1 MDSRIRTAVA
11 GVEAYL
17 VGGAVRDE
25 LLGRQVV
32 DVDVA
37 TPDPEVAARIYAG
50 LSKGAVFPLSEKH
63 GAWRVAFKDG
73 TTVDF
78 TPLGGTIEDDLG
90 TRDFTINAIAQ
101 PVAGGDYV
109 DPLGGRADIESR
121 TLRAVSESVFE
132 DDPLRLLRAVRLE
145 DELGFALDEPTE
157 ELVRRHAGLV
167 GDPAGERIVGEL
179 ERLSPAGFER
189 ADALGL
195 LAPLGGSLER
205 FGAVDVA
212 DTPGYLLVVVFGENV
227 ERYPVSNEV
236 KRLARTLLRAERPE
250 DDSPRA
256 IHRFRRA
263 TEPWA
268 LTALAFLGADD
279 LYGAVQAARV
289 AEPKEPLLRG
299 DELGVPP
306 GPEIGRLLDLVAEE
320 RAAGTIST
328 REEALQLVERERSS
342 GPLDGAA
349 HGRHVLHGRRPVL
362 EHRVERIAQIGLGAA
377 GILVVRVGRSV
388 VDEAVLAVE
397 EEDLGRPR
405 GAVGLGDLLRLVV
418 EEGED
423 EALLL

>member
-78 TPLGGTIEDDLG
+78 TPLDGTIEDDLG

-109 DPLGGRADIESR
+109 DPLGGRADLESR
-121 TLRAVSESVFE
+121 TLRAVSVSVFE
-132 DDPLRLLRAVRLE
+132 NDPLRLLRAVRLE

-157 ELVRRHAGLV
+157 KLVRRHAGLV

-179 ERLSPAGFER
+179 ERLSPSGFER
-189 ADALGL
+189 AGALGL

-205 FGAVDVA
+205 LGSVDVA

-236 KRLARTLLRAERPE
+236 KRLARTLLRAARPE
-250 DDSPRA
+250 GDSPRA

-268 LTALAFLGADD
+268 LTALAFLGAAD

-299 DELGVPP
+299 DELGIPP

-328 REEALQLVERERSS
+328 REEALQLVERERPS
-342 GPLDGAA
+342 GAT
-349 HGRHVLHGRRPVL
+349 
-362 EHRVERIAQIGLGAA
+362 
-377 GILVVRVGRSV
+377 
-388 VDEAVLAVE
+388 
-397 EEDLGRPR
+397 
-405 GAVGLGDLLRLVV
+405 
-418 EEGED
+418 
-423 EALLL
+423 

>member
-11 GVEAYL
+11 GVEAYV

-50 LSKGAVFPLSEKH
+50 LSKGAVFPLSERH

-78 TPLGGTIEDDLG
+78 TPLAGRIEDDLV

-109 DPLGGRADIESR
+109 DPLDGRGDLESR
-121 TLRAVSESVFE
+121 MLRAVSETIFE

-145 DELGFALDEPTE
+145 DELGFTVDDPTE
-157 ELVRRHAGLV
+157 ELARRHAGLV
-167 GDPAGERIVGEL
+167 DHPAGERILGEL
-179 ERLSPAGFER
+179 ERLSPAGFAR
-189 ADALGL
+189 ADELAL
-195 LAPLGGSLER
+195 LAPLGGTLER
-205 FGAVDVA
+205 LETVDVV
-212 DTPGYLLVVVFGENV
+212 DTPGFLLVVVLGENV
-227 ERYPVSNEV
+227 ERYPVSNEL

-250 DDSPRA
+250 DASPRA

-268 LTALAFLGADD
+268 LTALAFLGAGD
-279 LYGAVQAARV
+279 LYEAARAARV

-299 DELGVPP
+299 DELGLPP
-306 GPEIGRLLDLVAEE
+306 GPEIGRLLDLIAEE
-320 RAAGTIST
+320 RAVGTIST

-342 GPLDGAA
+342 AT
-349 HGRHVLHGRRPVL
+349 
-362 EHRVERIAQIGLGAA
+362 
-377 GILVVRVGRSV
+377 
-388 VDEAVLAVE
+388 
-397 EEDLGRPR
+397 
-405 GAVGLGDLLRLVV
+405 
-418 EEGED
+418 
-423 EALLL
+423 

>member
-78 TPLGGTIEDDLG
+78 TPLGGTIAEDLG

-109 DPLGGRADIESR
+109 DPLGGRADLEAR

-145 DELGFALDEPTE
+145 DELGFALDEATE

-167 GDPAGERIVGEL
+167 GDSAGERIVGEL

-189 ADALGL
+189 ADSLGL

-205 FGAVDVA
+205 FGAVDLA

-236 KRLARTLLRAERPE
+236 KRLARTLRRAERPE

-299 DELGVPP
+299 DELGIPA

-342 GPLDGAA
+342 GAT
-349 HGRHVLHGRRPVL
+349 
-362 EHRVERIAQIGLGAA
+362 
-377 GILVVRVGRSV
+377 
-388 VDEAVLAVE
+388 
-397 EEDLGRPR
+397 
-405 GAVGLGDLLRLVV
+405 
-418 EEGED
+418 
-423 EALLL
+423 

>member
-1 MDSRIRTAVA
+1 MDSRVRTAVA
-11 GVEAYL
+11 GVEAYA

-78 TPLGGTIEDDLG
+78 TPLAGTIEDDLA
-90 TRDFTINAIAQ
+90 TRDFTINAIAR
-101 PVAGGDYV
+101 PVVGGDYV
-109 DPLGGRADIESR
+109 DPLGGRGDLESR

-145 DELGFALDEPTE
+145 DELGFALDERTE

-167 GDPAGERIVGEL
+167 ADPAGERIVGEL
-179 ERLSPAGFER
+179 ERLSPAGFGR
-189 ADALGL
+189 ADELGL
-195 LAPLGGSLER
+195 LEPLGGSLER
-205 FGAVDVA
+205 LGSVDIV
-212 DTPGYLLVVVFGENV
+212 DTPGYLLVVVLGEDIK
-227 ERYPVSNEV
+227 RYPVSNDV

-250 DDSPRA
+250 DDSARA

-268 LTALAFLGADD
+268 LTALAYLGADD
-279 LYGAVQAARV
+279 LYEAVRAARV
-289 AEPKEPLLRG
+289 AEPEEPLLHG
-299 DELGVPP
+299 DELGLEP
-306 GPEIGRLLDLVAEE
+306 GPEIGRLLDLIAEE

-342 GPLDGAA
+342 GAT
-349 HGRHVLHGRRPVL
+349 
-362 EHRVERIAQIGLGAA
+362 
-377 GILVVRVGRSV
+377 
-388 VDEAVLAVE
+388 
-397 EEDLGRPR
+397 
-405 GAVGLGDLLRLVV
+405 
-418 EEGED
+418 
-423 EALLL
+423 

>member
-25 LLGRQVV
+25 LLGRQIV

-78 TPLGGTIEDDLG
+78 TPLGGTIAGDLG
-90 TRDFTINAIAQ
+90 TRDFTVNAIAQ

-109 DPLGGRADIESR
+109 DPLGGRADLETR
-121 TLRAVSESVFE
+121 TLRAVSESVFK

-145 DELGFALDEPTE
+145 DELGFALDEATE

-167 GDPAGERIVGEL
+167 GDSAGERIVGEL

-189 ADALGL
+189 ADSLGL

-299 DELGVPP
+299 DELGIPA

-342 GPLDGAA
+342 GAT
-349 HGRHVLHGRRPVL
+349 
-362 EHRVERIAQIGLGAA
+362 
-377 GILVVRVGRSV
+377 
-388 VDEAVLAVE
+388 
-397 EEDLGRPR
+397 
-405 GAVGLGDLLRLVV
+405 
-418 EEGED
+418 
-423 EALLL
+423 

>member
-11 GVEAYL
+11 GVEAYV

-32 DVDVA
+32 DIDVA

-50 LSKGAVFPLSEKH
+50 LSKGALFPLSERH

-78 TPLGGTIEDDLG
+78 TPLAGTIEDDLA

-101 PVAGGDYV
+101 PVAGGEHV
-109 DPLGGRADIESR
+109 DPLGGRADLESR

-145 DELGFALDEPTE
+145 DELGFALDGATE
-157 ELVRRHAGLV
+157 ELVRRHVSLV
-167 GDPAGERIVGEL
+167 ADPAGERIVGEL

-189 ADALGL
+189 ADELGL
-195 LAPLGGSLER
+195 LEPLGGSLER
-205 FGAVDVA
+205 LGSVDIV
-212 DTPGYLLVVVFGENV
+212 DTPGYLLVVVLGENV
-227 ERYPVSNEV
+227 ERYPVSNEF
-236 KRLARTLLRAERPE
+236 KRLARTLLRAERPK
-250 DDSPRA
+250 DDSARA

-268 LTALAFLGADD
+268 LTALAYLGADD
-279 LYGAVQAARV
+279 LYEAVRAARV

-299 DELGVPP
+299 DELGVEP

-320 RAAGTIST
+320 RAAGAIST
-328 REEALQLVERERSS
+328 REEALQLVERER
-342 GPLDGAA
+342 
-349 HGRHVLHGRRPVL
+349 
-362 EHRVERIAQIGLGAA
+362 A
-377 GILVVRVGRSV
+377 GSR
-388 VDEAVLAVE
+388 
-397 EEDLGRPR
+397 
-405 GAVGLGDLLRLVV
+405 
-418 EEGED
+418 
-423 EALLL
+423 

>member
-1 MDSRIRTAVA
+1 VDSRIRTAVA

-32 DVDVA
+32 DVDIA

-63 GAWRVAFKDG
+63 GAWRVAFKG
-73 TTVDF
+73 GSTVDF
-78 TPLGGTIEDDLG
+78 TPLAASIEDDLG

-109 DPLGGRADIESR
+109 DPLGGRADLESR
-121 TLRAVSESVFE
+121 TLRAVSESIFE

-157 ELVRRHAGLV
+157 KLVRRHAALV

-179 ERLSPAGFER
+179 ERLSPSGFER

-205 FGAVDVA
+205 FGSVDVA
-212 DTPGYLLVVVFGENV
+212 DTPGYLLVVAFGENV
-227 ERYPVSNEV
+227 ERYPVSNEL
-236 KRLARTLLRAERPE
+236 KRLARTLLRAERPQDE
-250 DDSPRA
+250 SPRA

-263 TEPWA
+263 TEPWS

-279 LYGAVQAARV
+279 LYEVVQAARV
-289 AEPKEPLLRG
+289 AEPKDPLLRG
-299 DELGVPP
+299 DELGIPP

-328 REEALQLVERERSS
+328 REEALQLVDRERSS
-342 GPLDGAA
+342 GAT
-349 HGRHVLHGRRPVL
+349 
-362 EHRVERIAQIGLGAA
+362 
-377 GILVVRVGRSV
+377 
-388 VDEAVLAVE
+388 
-397 EEDLGRPR
+397 
-405 GAVGLGDLLRLVV
+405 
-418 EEGED
+418 
-423 EALLL
+423 